1 MLAEVVEAERQ
12 IMLWE
17 RKIQLEKET
26 QAALDP
32 HAGSDVVGRCAVCS
46 PRTTLALPR
55 LVSAI
60 EATI

>member
-1 MLAEVVEAERQ
+1 VEEKRQVLAEVVESERQ

-32 HAGSDVVGRCAVCS
+32 EVGNDVVGLC
-46 PRTTLALPR
+46 R
-55 LVSAI
+55 LNQV
-60 EATI
+60 EP